1 MPTMKLSS
9 GSPLPDITLPT
20 VGSGMTTLGKPEKPG
35 NWMLVFVY
43 RGWHCPVC
51 KQYLTRLE
59 SLKESFLGTGA
70 EIIAVSGDPEH
81 KAISMTESVGITF
94 PVAYG
99 LSITQMRDLGLYIS
113 HPRSPQETDRPFA
126 EPGLFAVNAE
136 GKVQLIDISNTPF
149 NRADLGELLETVEW
163 IQANHYPIRGTYE

>member
-9 GSPLPDITLPT
+9 GSSLPVITLPL
-20 VGSGMTTLGKPEKPG
+20 VGGGKATLGTPQQEG
-35 NWMLVFVY
+35 NWKLVFVY
-43 RGWHCPVC
+43 RGLHCPIC

-59 SLKESFLGTGA
+59 SLKEQFLATGA

-81 KAISMTESVGITF
+81 KAVSMVESNGLTF

-99 LSITQMRDLGLYIS
+99 LSTAQMQDLGLYIS
-113 HPRSPQETDRPFA
+113 HPRSPQETDQPFA
-126 EPGLFAVNAE
+126 EPGMFAVNAD

-149 NRADLGELLETVEW
+149 NRADLGELVETVEW
-163 IQANHYPIRGTYE
+163 IRANHYPIRGTYE